1 MAGIGGTTVESSD
14 VRDEQN
20 QRFIYK
26 AQRFIAEKIR
36 LCAGVETGLGLNESV
51 RELDEEYENIQ
62 QLPLPEC
69 QCIYT
74 QIKYLVIFFEST
86 YYLLLGW

>member
-1 MAGIGGTTVESSD
+1 METWPSQGEARGKLCVAGIGGTTVESSD

-36 LCAGVETGLGLNESV
+36 LCA
-51 RELDEEYENIQ
+51 
-62 QLPLPEC
+62 
-69 QCIYT
+69 
-74 QIKYLVIFFEST
+74 
-86 YYLLLGW
+86 

>member
-26 AQRFIAEKIR
+26 AHRFIAEKIC
-36 LCAGVETGLGLNESV
+36 LCAGVETGLGLKGSV
-51 RELDEEYENIQ
+51 RELDEECENI
-62 QLPLPEC
+62 
-69 QCIYT
+69 
-74 QIKYLVIFFEST
+74 
-86 YYLLLGW
+86 